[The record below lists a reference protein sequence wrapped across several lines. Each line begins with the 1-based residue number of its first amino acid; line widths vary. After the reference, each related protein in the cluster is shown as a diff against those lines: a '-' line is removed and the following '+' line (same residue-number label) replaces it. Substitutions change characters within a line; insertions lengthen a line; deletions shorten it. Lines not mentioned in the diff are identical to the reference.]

1 MVPIWICYI
10 AYYCLLMIHSRIRS
24 LFNKNTEKHELL
36 VEVCWT
42 LLVFEDMEKMA
53 GIVKRYVS
61 QTDIDTIYLCGGTCC
76 LTGIEA
82 VFEKVTGIRT
92 VKPANP
98 FLVTPAGIAMNC
110 KI

>member
-42 LLVFEDMEKMA
+42 LLVFEDMEKMD
-53 GIVKRYVS
+53 GLELSITHL
-61 QTDIDTIYLCGGTCC
+61 QQ
-76 LTGIEA
+76 
-82 VFEKVTGIRT
+82 
-92 VKPANP
+92 
-98 FLVTPAGIAMNC
+98 
-110 KI
+110 